1 MQTGFSLSESSQ
13 ALESKLE
20 QPSKHWGNFKGAT
33 YSGLSQDIAMNLN
46 TKRKHQQPEARSL
59 LQRAH
64 AYHAMKSESLFAHMH
79 LGVSCNEISIVICKL
94 ISIDTAGREQFRHMA
109 THRSRR
115 TPTAYEKAKLQRHD
129 AMNAIAGLRL
139 SSGQSERE
147 RRASAGNEQRQIAID
162 GYDTI
167 ARAL

>member
-1 MQTGFSLSESSQ
+1 
-13 ALESKLE
+13 
-20 QPSKHWGNFKGAT
+20 
-33 YSGLSQDIAMNLN
+33 
-46 TKRKHQQPEARSL
+46 
-59 LQRAH
+59 
-64 AYHAMKSESLFAHMH
+64 MH
-79 LGVSCNEISIVICKL
+79 LGVSGNEFSIVICKL
-94 ISIDTAGREQFRHMA
+94 ISIDEAGREQFRHMA

-115 TPTAYEKAKLQRHD
+115 TLTAYEKAKLQRHD